1 MLFLSR
7 PVLCNRIKGFCWIAK
22 DKKQVSTTF
31 YSVSWTKFI
40 AGKDFPLSQYHFAAL
55 FCMSHNAFLYISW
68 HFLLTLVT
76 AWFANIYSCHEDD
89 WCILFQSPSPGL
101 YWAGNGSCPVL
112 GESKEV
118 GLRSLFHGSS
128 PDAGRSPWWTWEQGR
143 ETMEIRK
150 HHGALMV
157 AFSKLSVS
165 LVTLC
170 ASSYC
175 SPNTKTYSKI
185 SKK

>member
-118 GLRSLFHGSS
+118 GLWSLFHGVPQMLAEAPGELESRGERLWKS
-128 PDAGRSPWWTWEQGR
+128 GSTMVLSWWHLANCQ
-143 ETMEIRK
+143 
-150 HHGALMV
+150 
-157 AFSKLSVS
+157 F
-165 LVTLC
+165 
-170 ASSYC
+170 
-175 SPNTKTYSKI
+175 P
-185 SKK
+185 